1 MATDD
6 RLTLV
11 LIRHA
16 IADDRA
22 SFART
27 GRPDSERPLTAEGE
41 RKMRS
46 AAAGLHRI
54 FPEFGRLAS
63 SPYVRARQTAE
74 IVSEAYGGLAIDEL
88 DAAATGDRDALL
100 EALRATPRG
109 TRLAVVGHEPT
120 HGRWTA
126 WLLTGRDAGF
136 IEYKKGECCAL
147 AFAREIEPGAARLL
161 WKLRPEQLR
170 ALGEGKG

>member
-16 IADDRA
+16 IADDRRN
-22 SFART
+22 FART
-27 GRPDSERPLTAEGE
+27 GRPDRERPLTAEGK
-41 RKMRS
+41 RKMRL
-46 AAAGLHRI
+46 AAAGLRRVL
-54 FPEFGRLAS
+54 PEMSQLAS
-63 SPYVRARQTAE
+63 SPYVRAWQTAE
-74 IVSEAYGGLAIDEL
+74 ILSETYDGLPIGKL
-88 DAAATGDRDALL
+88 DSAASGDRNALL
-100 EALRATPRG
+100 DALRATPPG
-109 TRLAVVGHEPT
+109 TSLAVVGHEPT
-120 HGRWTA
+120 HGQWTA

-161 WKLRPEQLR
+161 WKLRPKQLR
-170 ALGEGKG
+170 ALSESRG